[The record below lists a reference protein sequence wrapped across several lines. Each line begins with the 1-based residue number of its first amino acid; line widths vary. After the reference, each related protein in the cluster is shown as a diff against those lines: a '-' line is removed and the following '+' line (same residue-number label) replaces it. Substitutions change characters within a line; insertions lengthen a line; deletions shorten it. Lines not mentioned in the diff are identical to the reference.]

1 MNLLRDIIAT
11 GVVTALGPIGALYA
25 LTAIGLNVHYG
36 YTGLLNFG
44 QVGFM
49 LVGAY
54 GLAVSVAMFQLP
66 FLVGVGVGIG
76 LAILLALL
84 LGAPT
89 LRLRADYL
97 AITTIAAA
105 EILRFVTRSR
115 PANDLTAGV
124 FGIPSQFT
132 EGRGFGDVFYG
143 WSPLTANATYGFG
156 WFRWSG
162 RQLWLMI
169 VAWAVVLLALT
180 LIWALMRSPWGR
192 VIKSI
197 REDEDAARSLG
208 KNVFVYKMQAL
219 VLGGVLGGLGGIAF
233 ALNQASVSP
242 DAFLPQVTFYAYTVV
257 ILGGAA
263 TVSGPVLGS
272 MIFWF
277 LVAGTDLLLRNSGW
291 FAGSGSIGAMRLALV
306 GLGLMLLMIFR
317 PQGILGNK
325 REMML
330 DA

>member
-1 MNLLRDIIAT
+1 MDMLSSIVTN
-11 GVVTALGPIGALYA
+11 GVQAAFGPIGALYA
-25 LTAIGLNVHYG
+25 LTAIGLNVHFG

-54 GLAVSVAMFQLP
+54 GLAVSVAIFQLP
-66 FLVGVGVGIG
+66 FLVGILV
-76 LAILLALL
+76 AIAVSVVLALL

-105 EILRFVTRSR
+105 EILRFVARSR
-115 PANDLTAGV
+115 PATDLTAGV
-124 FGIPSQFT
+124 FGIPSQFSD
-132 EGRGFGDVFYG
+132 GRGFSDAFYR
-143 WSPLTANATYGFG
+143 WSPLSARADYGIGPFT
-156 WFRWSG
+156 WSG
-162 RQLWLMI
+162 RELWVMI
-169 VAWAVVLLALT
+169 VVWGTVGLGLLLV
-180 LIWALMRSPWGR
+180 WALMRSPWGR

-208 KNVFVYKMQAL
+208 KNVFAYKMQAL
-219 VLGGVLGGLGGIAF
+219 VLGGVFGGLGGVAF
-233 ALNQASVSP
+233 ALNQASVTP
-242 DAFLPQVTFYAYTVV
+242 DAFLPQLTFFTYTIV

-263 TVSGPVLGS
+263 TIFGPVLGAVA
-272 MIFWF
+272 FWF
-277 LVAGTDLLLRNSGW
+277 LVAGTDVILRQSDL
-291 FAGSGSIGAMRLALV
+291 FAGDAVGATRLALV
-306 GLGLMLLMIFR
+306 GLGLMLLMVFR
-317 PQGILGNK
+317 PQGVLGNK